1 MANLDNSVDHYSVL
15 GNPSFLISETERIS
29 LKLTM
34 AERRKAG
41 RLRDTFFES
50 SDEIR
55 LLNFHLAKFAKQ
67 INKIKLKFEI

>member
-15 GNPSFLISETERIS
+15 GNPSFLISERIS

-55 LLNFHLAKFAKQ
+55 LLDFHLAKLQ
-67 INKIKLKFEI
+67 NKLTKSN